1 VNQGKPNS
9 AIDELM
15 PARYRGRIDILINGS
30 FWVGAVAGSGASLI
44 FLDPNVFAP
53 PNVGWRLASPS
64 AACCASASS

>member
-1 VNQGKPNS
+1 MNQGKPNS

-44 FLDPNVFAP
+44 FLD
-53 PNVGWRLASPS
+53 LIASTPKDT
-64 AACCASASS
+64 AAALKGFE